1 MFMKKRK
8 LTWVILFLF
17 YCGISSCGKINLD
30 LDANANKCNGNC
42 TKVRLTGK
50 VVDLST
56 NQGLKNIEVKAHYG
70 KYKSTCI
77 FCLSDNFETNTTTT
91 TDALGNFN
99 FDIDVVKADFNQT
112 YKYAVTIYSN
122 VNDEYIS
129 GNYVSFDK
137 YEPFFSNIVLNKYKK
152 TKLNIKF
159 KRALLDTFS
168 SYVAYHNFYD
178 NINGAIIDPRNQNP
192 DFVKLFSQNI
202 TDSIVETYTGANFW
216 TKINS
221 RKFSSTGIISDH
233 TDSIFC
239 NANTTNT
246 ITIRY

>member
-8 LTWVILFLF
+8 LTWVFLF

-77 FCLSDNFETNTTTT
+77 FCLSDNFETNATTT
-91 TDALGNFN
+91 TDTLGNFN
-99 FDIDVVKADFNQT
+99 FDIDVIKADFNQT

-137 YEPFFSNIVLNKYKK
+137 YEPTFSNIVLNKYKK
-152 TKLNIKF
+152 TKLSIKF
-159 KRALLDTFS
+159 KRNLVDVFDY
-168 SYVAYHNFYD
+168 YVADYFFRD
-178 NINGAIIDPRNQNP
+178 DINGVNIQPTNQADYMKSFSLIMPDTIIEVN
-192 DFVKLFSQNI
+192 
-202 TDSIVETYTGANFW
+202 TGANFW
-216 TKINS
+216 TKING
-221 RKFSSTGIISDH
+221 RKYYSNGIPP
-233 TDSIFC
+233 TNYVDSIFC
-239 NANTTNT
+239 NTNTTNT
-246 ITIRY
+246 ITIKY